1 MSGHEV
7 ALGLAWINTTIT
19 GDTTLMSL
27 VPGGCHRGAAP
38 KEDVNNNP
46 LVPPFAIFNFVSGS
60 DKTSMNGYRC
70 LVRALFQIKATGL
83 GDAAH
88 ATAVASAAARI
99 DALFGGPTR
108 GTTTGGIIHSCI
120 RESPV
125 QYDEPAIAGVFF
137 THFGGIY
144 EILIEAT

>member
-19 GDTTLMSL
+19 GDTTLMGL

-46 LVPPFAIFNFVSGS
+46 LTPPFVIFNFQAGT

-88 ATAVASAAARI
+88 ASAVASAAARI
-99 DALFGGPTR
+99 DVLFGGPKT
-108 GTTTGGIIHSCI
+108 GTTTGGIILSCI

-125 QYDEPAIAGVFF
+125 QYDESVIAGTWW

-144 EILIEAT
+144 ELLIESV

>member
-1 MSGHEV
+1 MSAHEV
-7 ALGLAWINTTIT
+7 VLGLQWINATIT

-27 VPGGCHRGAAP
+27 VPGGCYRGVAP
-38 KEDVNNNP
+38 KEDVSGNP

-99 DALFGGPTR
+99 DTLFGGPVR

-120 RESPV
+120 RENPIA
-125 QYDEPAIAGVFF
+125 YDEPIVAGTWW